1 MDSVSDKTLQLGSS
15 SSSTPIRTAAPA
27 RRLDQGLPSTV
38 IPTPG
43 ISEDAAML
51 LAYDKGAELIVAVG
65 TRFNL
70 IEFLEGTARA
80 CPRPSPA

>member
-1 MDSVSDKTLQLGSS
+1 MAGQGSGSTS
-15 SSSTPIRTAAPA
+15 SA
-27 RRLDQGLPSTV
+27 PSTV
-38 IPTPG
+38 ILTTG

-70 IEFLEGTARA
+70 IEFLERNRRQR
-80 CPRPSPA
+80 PRPFSRG